1 MKFLQSP
8 YGNIFLT
15 NIHRVYSRSE
25 HEASFDDADTTDY
38 FLGSKPVAKLR

>member
-1 MKFLQSP
+1 MSP

-25 HEASFDDADTTDY
+25 HEASFDDVDTTII
-38 FLGSKPVAKLR
+38 F